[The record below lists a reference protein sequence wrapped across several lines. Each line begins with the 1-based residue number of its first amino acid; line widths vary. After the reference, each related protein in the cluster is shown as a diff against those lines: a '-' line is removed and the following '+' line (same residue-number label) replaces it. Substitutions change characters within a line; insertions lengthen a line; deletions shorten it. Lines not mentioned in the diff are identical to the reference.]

1 MEITDPH
8 ISAPAAISTE
18 GLAHIALLAA
28 PLYVRQPDDV
38 CAAAFWNDPIVAAV
52 ATAHDVAAPSGGGAR
67 GWHALGTTILEG
79 GMPLAALPVE
89 SLYKPWDGRAGSA
102 KGMYLGPSAAKMT
115 ALFGA
120 LDLELPREFSAMP
133 DHLSLLLETL
143 SVFLDA
149 RNVSEAAEFVCAH
162 LDWLADYRVALED
175 RAARVASS
183 PENGRLERS
192 LAEPLSCAITSL
204 KQATLVVDYALHDIL
219 KSRGAIE

>member
-8 ISAPAAISTE
+8 ISAPAAISAE
-18 GLAHIALLAA
+18 GLAHIAVLAA
-28 PLYVRQPDDV
+28 PLYVRPPDDV

-52 ATAHDVAAPSGGGAR
+52 AAAHDVAAPSGGGAR

-115 ALFGA
+115 ALFRA

-162 LDWLADYRVALED
+162 LDWLADYQAALED
-175 RAARVASS
+175 RAARVA
-183 PENGRLERS
+183 GALDGGATERG

-219 KSRGAIE
+219 KPRGAIE

>member
-115 ALFGA
+115 ALFRA

-162 LDWLADYRVALED
+162 LDWLADYQAALED
-175 RAARVASS
+175 RAARVA
-183 PENGRLERS
+183 GALDGGATERG

-219 KSRGAIE
+219 TSRGAIE

>member
-8 ISAPAAISTE
+8 ISAPAAILAE

-28 PLYVRQPDDV
+28 PLYVRQPDDT
-38 CAAAFWNDPIVAAV
+38 CAAAFWNDPTVAAV
-52 ATAHDVAAPSGGGAR
+52 ASAHDVATPSGGGDR
-67 GWHALGTTILEG
+67 GWHALGTTVLEG

-89 SLYKPWDGRAGSA
+89 SLYKPWDGRAGSP

-120 LDLELPREFSAMP
+120 LDLELPQEFSAMP

-149 RNVSEAAEFVCAH
+149 RNVPEAAEFARAH
-162 LDWLADYRVALED
+162 LDWLADYQVALED

-183 PENGRLERS
+183 PENERLERS
-192 LAEPLSCAITSL
+192 LAEPLSHAIASL
-204 KQATLVVDYALHDIL
+204 KQATLVVDYALHDVL